1 MVACYLAVGRSLPSL
16 CTAGQGP
23 RLPHLSCREYPV
35 SRQSL
40 AHRRSSVSF
49 GSQHVLVLGQEL
61 AAKDGR
67 TWLLL
72 SKGYQVHGKNRP
84 DAG

>member
-1 MVACYLAVGRSLPSL
+1 M
-16 CTAGQGP
+16 
-23 RLPHLSCREYPV
+23 
-35 SRQSL
+35 
-40 AHRRSSVSF
+40 SF